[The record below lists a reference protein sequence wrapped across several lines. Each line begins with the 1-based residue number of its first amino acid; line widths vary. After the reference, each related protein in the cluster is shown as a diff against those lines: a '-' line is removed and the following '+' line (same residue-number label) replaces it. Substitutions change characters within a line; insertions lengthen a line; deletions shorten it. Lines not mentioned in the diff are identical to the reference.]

1 MKKAG
6 GWIQRA
12 RAGVLVYRDPR
23 IVWITLL
30 GFSSGLPL
38 ALTFSTLSFWLVEAG
53 ISKTTIGLFASV
65 ATPYSLK
72 FLWAP
77 LVDRL
82 NVPLLTRLLG
92 RRRGWLLL
100 TQIALMAAVLGLGSS
115 DPGADAWTTALLAF
129 AVAFC
134 SASQDIVVD
143 AYRVEVLEER
153 QYAAG
158 AAAVVFGYRIG
169 MLVSGAGALYLAT
182 YTGWFEVYAV
192 MAALV
197 GVGVLATLL
206 APEPDRALSRESSE
220 LEARAQEF
228 LSRRPHLSG
237 RSAETLAWLYGSV
250 VCPFAEFMQRRGW
263 ALILLFVMLY
273 KFGDALAGV
282 MTNPFLLEIG
292 FSKAEI
298 ATVVKTYG
306 LVATLVGAAA
316 GGSLMGATGLM
327 RALWICGI
335 LQMVSNL
342 TFAVQAVVGHSML
355 MLGVTIGFENFA
367 SGMGTAAFVAY
378 LSSLCN
384 VSYTAT
390 QYALLT
396 SVMSVARTW
405 LSTSGGWMA
414 ERYDWVTFF
423 IITTF
428 AALPGLALLFQLGR
442 RGMVG
447 AEPLRA
453 RVENP

>member
-1 MKKAG
+1 MKNLD
-6 GWIQRA
+6 GWVDRM
-12 RAGVLVYRDPR
+12 RAGVSVYRDRR
-23 IVWITLL
+23 IVWIALL

-82 NVPLLTRLLG
+82 NLPLLTRILG

-100 TQIALMAAVLGLGSS
+100 TQVALMAAVVSLGSS
-115 DPGADAWTTALLAF
+115 DPAADAWATALLAL

-158 AAAVVFGYRIG
+158 AAAVVFGYRVG

-182 YTGWFEVYAV
+182 YTGWFQVYAV
-192 MAALV
+192 MAAFV
-197 GVGVLATLL
+197 GVGVVATLA
-206 APEPDRALSRESSE
+206 APEPDARPSRESRE

-228 LSRRPHLSG
+228 LERRPHLGG
-237 RSAETLAWLYGSV
+237 RSAEVFAWLYGSV
-250 VCPFAEFMQRRGW
+250 VCPLTDFTKRRGW
-263 ALILLFVMLY
+263 AVILLFVMLY

-298 ATVVKTYG
+298 ATIVKTYG
-306 LVATLVGAAA
+306 LMATLVGAAA

-355 MLGVTIGFENFA
+355 MLGVTIGFENLA

-396 SVMSVARTW
+396 SIMAVARTW

-414 ERYDWVTFF
+414 ERYDWPTFF
-423 IITTF
+423 VITTF
-428 AALPGLALLFQLGR
+428 AALPGLALLFRLGR
-442 RGMVG
+442 QAAAE
-447 AEPLRA
+447 AEPVKADAGSR
-453 RVENP
+453 